1 MHRGDRRAR
10 FIAQQH
16 GEAIGGEHG
25 HGTSAGA
32 RNQPITLEESA
43 PPAQTRKRT
52 LPKHLSPMDLPKVSH
67 VPNPEEGCEGG
78 PSLWGLGPA
87 RRR

>member
-10 FIAQQH
+10 FIAQQY

-32 RNQPITLEESA
+32 RNQPITLEDGA
-43 PPAQTRKRT
+43 PPVQSRKRT
-52 LPKHLSPMDLPKVSH
+52 LPEDLRPMDLPKVSH
-67 VPNPEEGCEGG
+67 VLSPEARCEGRPG
-78 PSLWGLGPA
+78 LRGLGPA

>member
-52 LPKHLSPMDLPKVSH
+52 LPKDLRPMDLPKVSD
-67 VPNPEEGCEGG
+67 VPNPKAIC
-78 PSLWGLGPA
+78 
-87 RRR
+87 